1 MPLEEARGF
10 SAEPRLTPRERCGQ
24 NRDVRDFQL
33 PPALAP
39 GDRIRLIAPSS
50 PFDRTLF
57 FRGAGFLA
65 ERYRVE
71 LGRNVLRRRG
81 FLAGDDSERL
91 RDLNEALEDPEV
103 KAIVSARG
111 GYGAGRI
118 VQAANFG
125 ALLRAPKWLVGF
137 SDVTLLHQEAQRMGF
152 CSIHGENAAG
162 LGRAHHAARSLW
174 VQTIEAPARPRTY
187 NGLGC
192 VYPGRASGPLI
203 GGNLTLLFT
212 AQAAGRL
219 YLPRGAILALEDVT
233 EQSYRIDRMLTAL
246 LQSGALDEVAGV
258 VLGDFTDCGP
268 GPYRV
273 PVELVLA
280 ERLTELAIPTLS
292 GVPFGHGVRN
302 EPLVLGQRATLDTNE
317 GRLSIG

>member
-1 MPLEEARGF
+1 MRPGEARGL
-10 SAEPRLTPRERCGQ
+10 SAEPRLTAPERNGQ
-24 NRDVRDFQL
+24 NRGVRDFQL

-71 LGRNVLRRRG
+71 LAANVLRRRG
-81 FLAGDDSERL
+81 FLAGEDAARL
-91 RDLNEALEDPEV
+91 HDLNEALEDPGV

-118 VQAANFG
+118 AADANFG

-137 SDVTLLHQEAQRMGF
+137 SDVTLLHQEAQRVGF
-152 CSIHGENAAG
+152 CSVHGENAAG

-174 VQTIEAPARPRTY
+174 VETLEAPARARRY
-187 NGLGC
+187 DNLAC
-192 VYPGRASGPLI
+192 VHPGRASGPLI

-246 LQSGALDEVAGV
+246 LQSGALDEVAGI
-258 VLGDFTDCGP
+258 VLGDFTDCSP
-268 GPYRV
+268 GVHRV

-280 ERLTELAIPTLS
+280 ERLTTLAIPIVT
-292 GVPFGHGVRN
+292 GVPFGHGARN
-302 EPLVLGQRATLDTNE
+302 DPLVLGQPATIDALE
-317 GRLSIG
+317 GRLTLG